1 MIANVFAKQH
11 VCLALSDVMDN
22 ISQAVQ
28 YSSVKLD
35 LCLQLT
41 DHVRIIMLSWY
52 RNVSTP
58 QFAPELASHRM
69 DHSGHV
75 SNEDRLFMSCPRS
88 YPGQGSFTLTV
99 QGGQVRSVRPNISG
113 PQHLTQVD
121 QLANSMINM
130 EIQVNICSRICLL
143 LTKIFFVQE
152 ETIRDSRQQILTLM
166 NQTQH

>member
-1 MIANVFAKQH
+1 
-11 VCLALSDVMDN
+11 MDN

-28 YSSVKLD
+28 YPSVKLD

-58 QFAPELASHRM
+58 QFAPELTSHRM

-121 QLANSMINM
+121 QLANSMMSM
-130 EIQVNICSRICLL
+130 EIQVNICSRICLF
-143 LTKIFFVQE
+143 LTKIFIYRKKPS
-152 ETIRDSRQQILTLM
+152 ETQDNKFSL
-166 NQTQH
+166 

>member
-1 MIANVFAKQH
+1 MG
-11 VCLALSDVMDN
+11 
-22 ISQAVQ
+22 
-28 YSSVKLD
+28 
-35 LCLQLT
+35 
-41 DHVRIIMLSWY
+41 MLSWY

-99 QGGQVRSVRPNISG
+99 QGGQVRAVRPDISG

-121 QLANSMINM
+121 QLANSMMSM
-130 EIQVNICSRICLL
+130 EI
-143 LTKIFFVQE
+143 QE